1 MSDTVRM
8 DLDILEFN
16 SRCKPVEFHTENNSS
31 SYAAGMDWND
41 RLLKLLSDKGW
52 SVPDLARAIGSP
64 DEVPSLTERL
74 YKYAKPT
81 ADGSKPV
88 PSPRGNLMAKIAAA
102 LGETEEY
109 LRFGIRQASNAARV
123 IRPSG
128 PEASEVLKVGEG
140 WPDTGEEWM
149 DVRGVTVGGDD
160 SFFYFGDVIDHVRRP
175 PGIRNAKNV
184 AALNVAGESMVPRFA
199 PGELIY
205 VQHREPAP
213 GDDVVVELYPENDGD
228 PPKSFLKR
236 LVRKTGRRL
245 YCQQFNP
252 ASDLEFDNGEVKI
265 LWRVLTLRD
274 LLG

>member
-1 MSDTVRM
+1 MEDS
-8 DLDILEFN
+8 N
-16 SRCKPVEFHTENNSS
+16 SRLRTARAAAGFRSARAAAIRHGWTESTYASHENGQTPVPLKAAE
-31 SYAAGMDWND
+31 SYAKAFKTSAAWILTGEGAAPIKSVEPIAGIA
-41 RLLKLLSDKGW
+41 SI
-52 SVPDLARAIGSP
+52 A
-64 DEVPSLTERL
+64 
-74 YKYAKPT
+74 PT
-81 ADGSKPV
+81 AP
-88 PSPRGNLMAKIAAA
+88 
-102 LGETEEY
+102 
-109 LRFGIRQASNAARV
+109 ASNL
-123 IRPSG
+123 IRPAG
-128 PEASEVLKVGEG
+128 PEPSEVEKVGEG

-160 SFFYFGDVIDHVRRP
+160 SFFYFGDVIDQVRRP

-205 VQHREPAP
+205 VQHRAPAP

-236 LVRKTGRRL
+236 LIRKTGPRL
-245 YCQQFNP
+245 YCRQFNP

>member
-1 MSDTVRM
+1 MSRD
-8 DLDILEFN
+8 FA
-16 SRCKPVEFHTENNSS
+16 
-31 SYAAGMDWND
+31 Y
-41 RLLKLLSDKGW
+41 
-52 SVPDLARAIGSP
+52 LARNGKNNFCLSGGGDNLPFGQTSP
-64 DEVPSLTERL
+64 MTQNRIRELRKARGLTLEELSEKTGLSPSYVQRL
-74 YKYAKPT
+74 EDGKRNLGTKHFDNFAT
-81 ADGSKPV
+81 ALAVSPRELLEGE
-88 PSPRGNLMAKIAAA
+88 PSP
-102 LGETEEY
+102 ETP
-109 LRFGIRQASNAARV
+109 APARI

-128 PEASEVLKVGEG
+128 PESSEVVKVGEG

-160 SFFYFGDVIDHVRRP
+160 SFFYFGDVIDQVRRP

-205 VQHREPAP
+205 VQHRAPAP

-236 LVRKTGRRL
+236 LVRKTGPRL
-245 YCQQFNP
+245 YCRQFNP